1 MTQPT
6 SPAAAAPAAAAL
18 TTGAALTTETE
29 GLATAA
35 LAHPAPEVAAADAA
49 LPADRA
55 RIDALA
61 AGIDLQDARSVITFG
76 AAAQTR
82 LTEISDRM
90 LDGVRAKDTGP
101 AGAALTR
108 MVGALRGFDVEE
120 LNPDRARSWWD
131 RLLGRATPVAD
142 FIAGYETV
150 RGQIDD
156 VTDELLRHETQLLKD
171 VKMLDKLYE
180 ESLAFYHELALF
192 IAAGEVR
199 LAALDTVDIP
209 AREDAPSARA
219 DGDAVLAA
227 QALRDL
233 RTARDDLERR
243 VHDLRLTRQVTMQ
256 SLPSIRLVQ
265 ENDKGLVGRIA
276 STLVNT
282 VPLWRTQLAQ
292 AVTVARA
299 REAAGA
305 VKGAADLTNEL
316 LTRNAEQLG
325 DANRE
330 IRTEM
335 ERGVF
340 DIEAVKEANAR
351 LVATIEDSLKIAD
364 EGKRRRAAAEGELL
378 KMEGELKSALS
389 ASKARRPALPPT
401 GPDASDGD
409 GGGDGGGE

>member
-18 TTGAALTTETE
+18 TTGTALTTETE
-29 GLATAA
+29 GLAAAA

-209 AREDAPSARA
+209 AREDALAARA

>member
-1 MTQPT
+1 
-6 SPAAAAPAAAAL
+6 
-18 TTGAALTTETE
+18 
-29 GLATAA
+29 
-35 LAHPAPEVAAADAA
+35 
-49 LPADRA
+49 
-55 RIDALA
+55 
-61 AGIDLQDARSVITFG
+61 
-76 AAAQTR
+76 
-82 LTEISDRM
+82 
-90 LDGVRAKDTGP
+90 
-101 AGAALTR
+101 
-108 MVGALRGFDVEE
+108 
-120 LNPDRARSWWD
+120 
-131 RLLGRATPVAD
+131 
-142 FIAGYETV
+142 
-150 RGQIDD
+150 
-156 VTDELLRHETQLLKD
+156 
-171 VKMLDKLYE
+171 
-180 ESLAFYHELALF
+180 
-192 IAAGEVR
+192 
-199 LAALDTVDIP
+199 
-209 AREDAPSARA
+209 
-219 DGDAVLAA
+219 VLAA

-265 ENDKGLVGRIA
+265 ENDKSLVGRIA

-305 VKGAADLTNEL
+305 AKGAADLTNEL

-325 DANRE
+325 EANRE

-351 LVATIEDSLKIAD
+351 LVATIEDSLNIAD